1 MARACVASK
10 KMDRTWT
17 NRSWYRPSCARR
29 RFDRWS
35 ITATPESRLVSTV
48 LRTRTKVRASDDL
61 AMAKLEVYSHTSTS
75 TASSIVRRHCNSE
88 QLAADGYDWCQPY
101 DEQPDSNNP
110 SSRINRF
117 DHLLQLTCV
126 ACTHKKEYTI
136 GLLTISICSIYEV
149 DSNRFCLFRSSWAN
163 MRCIVLKIQPSP
175 SMLPCRACRV
185 YVHGLRRSGRELFP
199 CMMQGWIRVRGT
211 CGLW

>member
-1 MARACVASK
+1 MTPHLLNNSEIVLSLNHWQRCPFVDRGRIARGNPATRRRDQELICARCRDARQTSK
-10 KMDRTWT
+10 DVPERQQRDAQRPAKRFCGWHALMLRSWT

-48 LRTRTKVRASDDL
+48 LRTRTKVRSSDDL

-88 QLAADGYDWCQPY
+88 QLASDGYDRCQPY

-110 SSRINRF
+110 SI
-117 DHLLQLTCV
+117 HQV
-126 ACTHKKEYTI
+126 E
-136 GLLTISICSIYEV
+136 
-149 DSNRFCLFRSSWAN
+149 
-163 MRCIVLKIQPSP
+163 
-175 SMLPCRACRV
+175 
-185 YVHGLRRSGRELFP
+185 
-199 CMMQGWIRVRGT
+199 
-211 CGLW
+211 